1 MTVAIGLIGRE
12 LPAVPRRRPFRPY
25 FGPDD
30 EKRLIEA
37 MREVR
42 NLAGM
47 SGAAAGYSS
56 PRYRLV
62 EALGAAIDALAE
74 DLTGQRRPFAAKPHG
89 G

>member
-1 MTVAIGLIGRE
+1 
-12 LPAVPRRRPFRPY
+12 
-25 FGPDD
+25 
-30 EKRLIEA
+30 

-47 SGAAAGYSS
+47 CGASVGYGS

-62 EALGAAIDALAE
+62 EALGTAIDALAG
-74 DLTGQRRPFAAKPHG
+74 DLTGDPQLYSAKPHG